1 MYVYVH
7 STSNR
12 SVCLPARSN
21 IHSGLLSPE
30 TQPSQPTDA
39 SSTVLLLSS
48 SGQQRQCRPAF
59 FFQQVAAVPGRQ
71 RAQRR
76 TRQRHTH
83 TFSVFIHA
91 TDALAG
97 GLLLSS
103 RGPSAFFFLF
113 LFSLPFY
120 IAVSEFVD
128 IAKKST
134 SPHIYISCR
143 VGCWSVPLLSPPL
156 APTFTV
162 ADAPRCAA
170 FEQRT
175 EGAFFFH
182 ESVSYSSPETS
193 VFWWGVEFDQAV
205 IVITCLLSIVCVRP
219 THIGITE
226 TSPAAAA
233 GVVVYLL
240 LCWFVF
246 TSPTTTSTSTSLPI
260 YIYYTD

>member
-1 MYVYVH
+1 M
-7 STSNR
+7 SSWCW
-12 SVCLPARSN
+12 SV
-21 IHSGLLSPE
+21 
-30 TQPSQPTDA
+30 
-39 SSTVLLLSS
+39 
-48 SGQQRQCRPAF
+48 
-59 FFQQVAAVPGRQ
+59 GR
-71 RAQRR
+71 
-76 TRQRHTH
+76 
-83 TFSVFIHA
+83 
-91 TDALAG
+91 
-97 GLLLSS
+97 
-103 RGPSAFFFLF
+103 
-113 LFSLPFY
+113 
-120 IAVSEFVD
+120 
-128 IAKKST
+128 
-134 SPHIYISCR
+134 
-143 VGCWSVPLLSPPL
+143 SVPLLSPPL

-219 THIGITE
+219 THIDITE
-226 TSPAAAA
+226 TSPAAAAAA

-260 YIYYTD
+260 YILYRLVAFPFVIKDTGCAP

>member
-1 MYVYVH
+1 MSAGVFL
-7 STSNR
+7 STSRCR
-12 SVCLPARSN
+12 SWAAAS
-21 IHSGLLSPE
+21 SPE
-30 TQPSQPTDA
+30 TDQTD
-39 SSTVLLLSS
+39 
-48 SGQQRQCRPAF
+48 RQTHSHLQYSF
-59 FFQQVAAVPGRQ
+59 
-71 RAQRR
+71 
-76 TRQRHTH
+76 TRL
-83 TFSVFIHA
+83 

-120 IAVSEFVD
+120 TAVSEFVD
-128 IAKKST
+128 IGKTCT
-134 SPHIYISCR
+134 SPHTITMYISIYHVELV
-143 VGCWSVPLLSPPL
+143 VGVVGQSVGPP
-156 APTFTV
+156 AVFPSRSNI
-162 ADAPRCAA
+162 DS
-170 FEQRT
+170 
-175 EGAFFFH
+175 GA
-182 ESVSYSSPETS
+182 SVSYSSPETS

-219 THIGITE
+219 THIDITE

-260 YIYYTD
+260 YILYRLVAFPFVIKDTGCAP